1 MTDTREECDPHEVKT
16 SIWSQPPSSGQRKPY
31 SPLPWHGN
39 QNLRGISGSERL
51 MGKTLTAP
59 VLGWPPS
66 LVPHAGIP
74 EGEAMLTTG
83 VGQPWDGPAPI
94 SAGLW

>member
-1 MTDTREECDPHEVKT
+1 
-16 SIWSQPPSSGQRKPY
+16 
-31 SPLPWHGN
+31 
-39 QNLRGISGSERL
+39 